1 MRVNS
6 FDEKT
11 NNPIVLC
18 LGGFDSIH
26 LGHKKLILKANEL
39 KKELNAESAVFTYDN
54 DIKSFG
60 SKKTLPIY
68 YITFIQRSQN

>member
-6 FDEKT
+6 FNSQT

-26 LGHKKLILKANEL
+26 LGHKKLILKAKEL
-39 KKELNAESAVFTYDN
+39 KQDGKR
-54 DIKSFG
+54 G
-60 SKKTLPIY
+60 SRG
-68 YITFIQRSQN
+68 F